1 MKYMKYFS
9 YIIFVLL
16 IFYLS
21 GCSRW
26 SLRATIKNPK
36 LPQVKFNKILVFFNT
51 SDIGTRGELE
61 DILTEKFNFLGIDA
75 ISSMKLIP
83 PIAEYSEQEIS
94 EILCIPRSRTD
105 YSCRYSE
112 QEISEILDRNK
123 IDGILVVE
131 AESKETSQVYI
142 PKTTSTK
149 SFVEPNITPYSSN
162 IYYQSYTTE
171 KGGYYISE
179 YVLKSKI
186 SLIDRKSGKIAW
198 LSIWDTSSTYL
209 GIENL
214 FNYLA
219 IDLAR
224 KLKEANLVNY
234 IDKKPIDKKPIDK
247 KPKTNE

>member
-26 SLRATIKNPK
+26 SLRTTIKNPK

-61 DILTEKFNFLGIDA
+61 DIITEKFNLLGIDA

-94 EILCIPRSRTD
+94 EIL
-105 YSCRYSE
+105 
-112 QEISEILDRNK
+112 DRNK

-131 AESKETSQVYI
+131 AESEETSQVYI

-149 SFVEPNITPYSSN
+149 SFVQPNITPYSSN

-171 KGGYYISE
+171 EGGYYVSM

-186 SLIDRKSGKIAW
+186 SLIDRKSGEIAW

-209 GIENL
+209 GIKNL

-219 IDLAR
+219 IDLAG
-224 KLKEANLVNY
+224 KLKEANLVEY
-234 IDKKPIDKKPIDK
+234 IDK
-247 KPKTNE
+247 KPKTKK

>member
-26 SLRATIKNPK
+26 SLRTTIKNPK

-61 DILTEKFNFLGIDA
+61 DILTEKFNFLGINA

-94 EILCIPRSRTD
+94 EIL
-105 YSCRYSE
+105 
-112 QEISEILDRNK
+112 DRNK

-131 AESKETSQVYI
+131 VESKETSQVYI

-149 SFVEPNITPYSSN
+149 SFVHAK
-162 IYYQSYTTE
+162 YYTIQ
-171 KGGYYISE
+171 
-179 YVLKSKI
+179 
-186 SLIDRKSGKIAW
+186 
-198 LSIWDTSSTYL
+198 
-209 GIENL
+209 
-214 FNYLA
+214 
-219 IDLAR
+219 
-224 KLKEANLVNY
+224 
-234 IDKKPIDKKPIDK
+234 
-247 KPKTNE
+247 